1 MEQFLQQVASGLA
14 NGAIYACVALALVM
28 IFVST
33 DHINFAQGEMAMFSA
48 YIVLAAARA
57 GACSFWV
64 ALPCRR
70 CCSRSCSASPSS
82 A

>member
-1 MEQFLQQVASGLA
+1 MEQLLQQIASGLA
-14 NGAIYACVALALVM
+14 NGAIYACLALALVM

-48 YIVLAAARA
+48 YICWQLMSWGVQLLDRFLPAVVL
-57 GACSFWV
+57 
-64 ALPCRR
+64 
-70 CCSRSCSASPSS
+70 SRSCSASPSS